1 MELYALE
8 QNNPEPSKKVLHLS
22 SNALSAC
29 PLLPYSNGDHYSACP
44 WTAACKA
51 LRACFWGQLAT
62 LWGPPQR
69 KQRRGL
75 EFVVE
80 APELFDEDDSF
91 LWTGFTSPSPK
102 LDRSILGMSI
112 RLGSPCI
119 PSPPRRKR
127 LKGGRDRP
135 WPHYCSACFPKR
147 EEATLTLLV
156 F

>member
-91 LWTGFTSPSPK
+91 LWTGFTRQAGSVHFRHVYQAGIPIHSISSSKEKAQRWSFSFPGLMTRLFSTANYYRRMSSP
-102 LDRSILGMSI
+102 
-112 RLGSPCI
+112 
-119 PSPPRRKR
+119 
-127 LKGGRDRP
+127 RD
-135 WPHYCSACFPKR
+135 HQ
-147 EEATLTLLV
+147 
-156 F
+156 